1 MDYDIPVESW
11 FANVY
16 KSPRLISLIEVLQFV
31 ILVVIVYY
39 FNPFGIS
46 TKYAGWTQFFMFTA
60 AFLFV
65 TMYFFLKQKINLDP
79 SGYDGLP
86 NKMGPTEYDLLRQMI
101 STVVFL
107 VAAVIIVKY
116 ALLWITS
123 STLKRIIQMSLTI
136 LFLLGAMALV
146 YIFFAPIIKKIQANA
161 KAGDVSYVTFLFN
174 VIMFL
179 PCLLLQLLETIK
191 KEFNITSPMVW
202 TLLAFE
208 AVIVGLYFVLPVVA
222 EKIVSVQGIQLLK
235 GPVYLSQEHNLGDFQ
250 TLYVKSREKLLRD
263 QNLGLLQTDNGMM
276 EDLQQRHYYYAISAW
291 FYINPQPPS
300 TNAAHS
306 RFTRILDYA
315 SKPVIEYNGATNELR
330 IQTETTSDQ
339 KAGTKTMATLVTV
352 NDIPLQKWNNI
363 VVNYD
368 HGTMD
373 VFVNGKLVS
382 SKPGVAPYM
391 EYETMVAGFTS
402 GITGGLCNVMF
413 YPEPVTQSFVQT
425 LYKTLRVKEFP
436 VF

>member
-146 YIFFAPIIKKIQANA
+146 YIFFAPIIKKIQA
-161 KAGDVSYVTFLFN
+161 DV
-174 VIMFL
+174 
-179 PCLLLQLLETIK
+179 
-191 KEFNITSPMVW
+191 
-202 TLLAFE
+202 
-208 AVIVGLYFVLPVVA
+208 
-222 EKIVSVQGIQLLK
+222 
-235 GPVYLSQEHNLGDFQ
+235 
-250 TLYVKSREKLLRD
+250 
-263 QNLGLLQTDNGMM
+263 
-276 EDLQQRHYYYAISAW
+276 
-291 FYINPQPPS
+291 
-300 TNAAHS
+300 
-306 RFTRILDYA
+306 
-315 SKPVIEYNGATNELR
+315 
-330 IQTETTSDQ
+330 
-339 KAGTKTMATLVTV
+339 
-352 NDIPLQKWNNI
+352 
-363 VVNYD
+363 
-368 HGTMD
+368 
-373 VFVNGKLVS
+373 
-382 SKPGVAPYM
+382 
-391 EYETMVAGFTS
+391 
-402 GITGGLCNVMF
+402 
-413 YPEPVTQSFVQT
+413 
-425 LYKTLRVKEFP
+425 
-436 VF
+436 